1 MAKDV
6 FYDKET
12 KQLPNDGGRLC
23 VSMEISPTQVATT
36 NLKC

>member
-6 FYDKET
+6 LYNKET

-23 VSMEISPTQVATT
+23 VVMEILPSQVVVT
-36 NLKC
+36 NIKC